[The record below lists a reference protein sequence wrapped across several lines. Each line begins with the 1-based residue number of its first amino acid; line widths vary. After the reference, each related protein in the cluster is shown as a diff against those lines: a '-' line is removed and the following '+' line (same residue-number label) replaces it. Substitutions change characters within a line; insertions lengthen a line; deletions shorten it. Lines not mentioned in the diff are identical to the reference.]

1 MSPGALGLDFQS
13 EFFARNPNAFTAL
26 ELFEYLPSAYLY
38 SKDRESRFVK
48 VNRNFLSIYDLP
60 SQEYMLGKTDRDF
73 HPPALAEAY
82 IAEDKRV
89 MTRGKAIPNQVWLVP
104 HIRGALRWFVSTKI
118 PLFDAVERVIGI
130 AGVMYPI
137 EVPEAEH
144 AFFGKLS
151 GVIKHMENHFAEALS
166 MKDMAAVA
174 GLSPAHFNRL
184 FKAVLKMTPTE
195 YLLSLRIHEAQRL
208 LTQSSANIAEVA
220 MKAGLFDQSHFTKKF
235 RSATGVTPR
244 EFLQRFRSR

>member
-1 MSPGALGLDFQS
+1 MPPRALSLDFQT

-38 SKDRESRFVK
+38 CKDRDSRFVK
-48 VNRNFLSIYDLP
+48 VNRNFLTIYDLP
-60 SQEYMLGKTDRDF
+60 SQEHMLGKTDRDF

-89 MTRGKAIPNQVWLVP
+89 MARGKAIPNQVWLVP
-104 HIRGALRWFVSTKI
+104 HIRGALRWFVSSKI
-118 PLFDAVERVIGI
+118 PLFDATERVIGI

-137 EVPEAEH
+137 EVPEAER

-151 GVIKHMENHFAEALS
+151 GVIKHMESNFADALA
-166 MKDMAAVA
+166 MKDMAAMA

-184 FKAVLKMTPTE
+184 FKALLKMTPTE
-195 YLLSLRIHEAQRL
+195 YLLSLRIHAAQRL
-208 LTQSSANIAEVA
+208 LTQSTTNIVEVA
-220 MKAGLFDQSHFTKKF
+220 MKTGFFDQSHFTKKF
-235 RSATGVTPR
+235 RGATGVTPR
-244 EFLQRFRSR
+244 EFVRRFR